1 MVALKKFQPFFLLS
15 LFLSLILSTFMVQPA
30 PALVA
35 NRANLNLTDGVT
47 KTMLD
52 NGLTVLTK
60 EVHTAPVVSVQVW
73 YRIGSRD
80 EAPGVNGIAHQ
91 LEHLLFKGTKDRPIQ
106 FGRLFNALGSQ
117 FNAFTSVDQTAYFG
131 TVQRD
136 RLNAMLTLE
145 ADRMQNAV
153 ISEDHLASE
162 KRVVISELQ
171 GYENSPEYRLN
182 RAVIRAAMPNHPY
195 GLPVGGTKADVEKFT
210 VEQVR
215 DYYQKYYAP
224 GNTTVIVTGD
234 FDTNTTLNT
243 IRQTFGKIPARPT
256 PSAASNSQANSQASA
271 TNRPTLD
278 VGVTENRLRLGVQVP
293 TSNRSATQVSTRQ
306 PIILREPGSA
316 ALMQLVYPLV
326 DAMHPDVAA
335 IDTMDMV
342 LTGGRSSRLYQ
353 ALIESG
359 LASQASGYPLELRD
373 PGWYEV
379 SVTAAPGKDLATIE
393 PVLQKTIAEL
403 RDRPISQE
411 ELNRA
416 KTQLQTSYI
425 YGNQDITSQ
434 AKQLGYN
441 QTISGDYRYSDRY
454 LQAIDKVT
462 IADIQRVAKL
472 YLDPVKQTM
481 GKFEPTQLE
490 GQAGGSS
497 GSGGR
502 TTENFNP
509 GEPVDPAEVA
519 RYLPPVTTT
528 TRSRAQALPETLT
541 LDNGLN
547 VLLLRD
553 SSTPV
558 VNLSGHVNAG
568 TAFDPSAKAGLA
580 TLTAENLLSG
590 TRSQDALS
598 LAKSL
603 EDKGASL
610 SFSVNREGTSIGGVS
625 LAPDLSF
632 LVKTLADVLQQ
643 STFPA
648 DKVTLSRQRQ
658 ITAVKAQL
666 DDPNYL
672 GRRAFQQ
679 TAYPQNHPFHSFPT
693 EATLNQIQQ
702 ADVMQFYQTYYRPDA
717 TVLTLVGDFDPAQ
730 AKALLTDAFK
740 PWQANGA
747 VPKLSFPVNTL
758 PRQSQRVRA
767 SLPGKSEAVTY
778 LGYPAIA
785 RQDPRFYAALVLNQ
799 VLGGDTLSSRLGT
812 EIRDRQ
818 GLTYGIYSY
827 FQAGIQAGPFLV
839 VMQTAPE
846 DVDRAVESA
855 IALLRQVRDKGITPE
870 ELETAKRSIS
880 MSYPVDL
887 ADPSF
892 VASEITDNQTYG
904 FLPEALRQFPEQVQA
919 VTLEQVQKVIQEL
932 VQPDRLIIVT
942 AGP

>member
-1 MVALKKFQPFFLLS
+1 
-15 LFLSLILSTFMVQPA
+15 
-30 PALVA
+30 
-35 NRANLNLTDGVT
+35 
-47 KTMLD
+47 
-52 NGLTVLTK
+52 
-60 EVHTAPVVSVQVW
+60 
-73 YRIGSRD
+73 
-80 EAPGVNGIAHQ
+80 
-91 LEHLLFKGTKDRPIQ
+91 
-106 FGRLFNALGSQ
+106 
-117 FNAFTSVDQTAYFG
+117 
-131 TVQRD
+131 
-136 RLNAMLTLE
+136 
-145 ADRMQNAV
+145 
-153 ISEDHLASE
+153 
-162 KRVVISELQ
+162 
-171 GYENSPEYRLN
+171 
-182 RAVIRAAMPNHPY
+182 
-195 GLPVGGTKADVEKFT
+195 
-210 VEQVR
+210 
-215 DYYQKYYAP
+215 
-224 GNTTVIVTGD
+224 
-234 FDTNTTLNT
+234 
-243 IRQTFGKIPARPT
+243 
-256 PSAASNSQANSQASA
+256 
-271 TNRPTLD
+271 
-278 VGVTENRLRLGVQVP
+278 
-293 TSNRSATQVSTRQ
+293 
-306 PIILREPGSA
+306 
-316 ALMQLVYPLV
+316 
-326 DAMHPDVAA
+326 MHPDVAA

-434 AKQLGYN
+434 ANQLGYN
-441 QTISGDYRYSDRY
+441 QTVSGDYRYSDRY

-472 YLDPVKQTM
+472 YLDPTKQTM
-481 GKFEPTQLE
+481 GKFEPTQMD
-490 GQAGGSS
+490 GQAGASS
-497 GSGGR
+497 SSGGR

-528 TRSRAQALPETLT
+528 TTSSRSQALPETLS
-541 LDNGLN
+541 LDNGLK

-568 TAFDPSAKAGLA
+568 TAFDPSAKAGVA

-625 LAPDLSF
+625 LAPDLTF

-648 DKVTLSRQRQ
+648 EQVTLSRQRQ

-679 TAYPQNHPFHSFPT
+679 TAYAQNHPFHSFPT

-740 PWQANGA
+740 SWQANGTA
-747 VPKLSFPVNTL
+747 PQLSFPATS
-758 PRQSQRVRA
+758 PPSQSRRVRA
-767 SLPGKSEAVTY
+767 SLPGKAEAVTY
-778 LGYPAIA
+778 MGYPAIA

-827 FQAGIQAGPFLV
+827 FQAGIHAGPFLV

-846 DVDRAVESA
+846 DVDRAVERA
-855 IALLRQVRDKGITPE
+855 IALLHQVRDKGITPE

-904 FLPEALRQFPEQVQA
+904 FSPEALRQFPEQVKA
-919 VTLEQVQKVIQEL
+919 VTLEQVQKVIQAL
-932 VQPDRLIIVT
+932 IQPDRLIIVT